1 MKIWIWRYEDKQ
13 GRGGEIT
20 TRGPNTLAELHDTQ
34 THLLGQMALNAMRSG
49 AADPELRVVSE
60 CEAGASESAPGEW
73 RPANA
78 KPIDMNQFAAR
89 PAAGDDKSLDTFDLE

>member
-1 MKIWIWRYEDKQ
+1 MKIWIWRYADKD
-13 GRGGEIT
+13 GKGGEIT

-34 THLLGQMALNAMRSG
+34 KHLLGQMTLNAIRSG

-60 CEAGASESAPGEW
+60 REAGASESAPGEW

-78 KPIDMNQFAAR
+78 KPIDLNQFAAQ
-89 PAAGDDKSLDTFDLE
+89 PAAGDGTSLDTFDLD